1 MISRQ
6 FNEGKNMQGALS
18 NIRVLD
24 LSRVLAGPWCTQNLA
39 DLGAEVIKV
48 ERPATGDD
56 TRTWGPP
63 WIRDDNGADTPDS
76 TYYGS
81 ANRNKKSIAIDIS
94 TPEGQQLVRE
104 LAAKSDVFVEN
115 YKVGDMARYG
125 LAYEDI
131 RKINPRIVYCSIT
144 GYGQTGPHAHRPG
157 YDFVFQGIGGLM
169 SITGERDDLPGG
181 GPQRVGIA
189 VTDIM
194 TGMYSALAILAAL
207 NARHTTGVG
216 QYIDMALLDCI
227 VAFGSNQAASHMM
240 TGKIPRRY
248 GNGHPSVVPYQVFA
262 TQDGHIIIAVGNDSQ
277 FRRYCEVIGRPD
289 LAADERFRTASGR
302 LVNRDALIPQLESA
316 MKTRPSAEWLDSM
329 EKNGIPSGPINNYA
343 QVFADPQVRHRGL
356 WVDIPHPSGGTTPS
370 IASPLRLSDTPVTYR
385 MAAPVL
391 GQHTQEVLTA
401 LLGKSQDEIDRL
413 AGIVQ

>member
-1 MISRQ
+1 
-6 FNEGKNMQGALS
+6 MQAALS
-18 NIRVLD
+18 NVRVLD

-48 ERPATGDD
+48 ERPKTGDD

-63 WIRDDNGADTPDS
+63 WIRNEDGEETTDA

-81 ANRNKKSIAIDIS
+81 ANRNKQSIAIDIS

-125 LAYEDI
+125 LSYDDI
-131 RKINPRIVYCSIT
+131 KKINPRIIYCSIT

-157 YDFVFQGIGGLM
+157 YDYVFQGIGGLM

-194 TGMYSALAILAAL
+194 TGMYSAMAILAAL
-207 NARHTTGVG
+207 NARHTTGAG

-227 VAFGSNQAASHMM
+227 VAFGSNQAASYMM
-240 TGKIPRRY
+240 TGNLPKRF
-248 GNGHPSVVPYQVFA
+248 GHAHPSVVPYQVFA
-262 TQDGHIIIAVGNDSQ
+262 TGDGHIIVAVGNDAQ
-277 FRRYCEVIGRPD
+277 YKRLCTVIGRDD
-289 LAADERFRTASGR
+289 LWADERFQKMSGR
-302 LVNRDALIPQLESA
+302 LIHRDALIPELERA
-316 MKTRPSAEWLDSM
+316 LKTHLSAEWLDSM
-329 EKNGIPSGPINNYA
+329 ETAGIPCGPINNYK
-343 QVFADPQVRHRGL
+343 QVFDDPQVQHRGL
-356 WVDIPHPSGGTTPS
+356 WQELPHPAGGMTPT
-370 IASPLRLSDTPVTYR
+370 IASPLRLSGTPVQYR
-385 MAAPVL
+385 MAAPTL
-391 GQHTQEVLTA
+391 GQHTQEILRDV
-401 LLGKSQDEIDRL
+401 LGKSQNEIDQL
-413 AGIVQ
+413 GDVIG

>member
-1 MISRQ
+1 
-6 FNEGKNMQGALS
+6 MQGALS

-48 ERPATGDD
+48 ERLKSGDD
-56 TRTWGPP
+56 TRNWGPP
-63 WIRDDNGADTPDS
+63 WIRNEQGDDTADS

-81 ANRNKKSIAIDIS
+81 ANRNKKSIAIDIAS
-94 TPEGQQLVRE
+94 PQGQQLVRE

-125 LAYEDI
+125 LGYEDI

-144 GYGQTGPHAHRPG
+144 GYGQSGPHAHRPG
-157 YDFVFQGIGGLM
+157 YDYVFQGIGGLM

-194 TGMYSALAILAAL
+194 TGMYSALAIMAAL

-227 VAFGSNQAASHMM
+227 VAFGANQAASYMM
-240 TGKIPRRY
+240 TGKIPKRY

-262 TQDGHIIIAVGNDSQ
+262 TQDGHIIVAVGNDTQ
-277 FRRYCEVIGRPD
+277 FRRLCTVIGRDD
-289 LAADERFRTASGR
+289 LGQDQRFQSTSSR
-302 LVNRDALIPQLESA
+302 LVHRDVLIPELERA
-316 MKTRPSAEWLDSM
+316 MKTRPSAEWLESM
-329 EKNGIPSGPINNYA
+329 EANGIPSGPINNYK
-343 QVFADPQVRHRGL
+343 QVFEDPQVQYRGL
-356 WVDIPHPSGGTTPS
+356 WAQIPHPDGGMTPT
-370 IASPLRLSDTPVTYR
+370 IASPLRLSETPVQYR
-385 MAAPVL
+385 MAAPML
-391 GQHTQEVLTA
+391 GQHTQEILRTV
-401 LLGKSQDEIDRL
+401 LGKNENDIQQLGGVI
-413 AGIVQ
+413 G

>member
-1 MISRQ
+1 
-6 FNEGKNMQGALS
+6 MQGALAG
-18 NIRVLD
+18 IRVLD

-48 ERPATGDD
+48 ERPKTGDD
-56 TRTWGPP
+56 TRNWGPP
-63 WIRDDNGADTPDS
+63 WIRDEDGEDTADS

-94 TPEGQQLVRE
+94 TQAGQELVRE

-125 LAYEDI
+125 LSYEDI

-157 YDFVFQGIGGLM
+157 YDYVFQGIGGLM

-194 TGMYSALAILAAL
+194 TGMYAALAILAAI
-207 NARHTTGVG
+207 NARHTSGVG

-227 VAFGSNQAASHMM
+227 VAFGSNQAAGYLM
-240 TGKIPRRY
+240 TGNVPKRY
-248 GNGHPSVVPYQVFA
+248 GHAHPSVVPYQVFPTA
-262 TQDGHIIIAVGNDSQ
+262 DGHIIVAVGNDTQ
-277 FRRYCEVIGRPD
+277 YKRLCAVLGRDDLWEDTRY
-289 LAADERFRTASGR
+289 RTTSGR
-302 LVNRDALIPQLESA
+302 LLHRDELIPQIAHTLRQTA
-316 MKTRPSAEWLDSM
+316 SAEWLDRM
-329 EKNGIPSGPINNYA
+329 EAGGIPSGPINDYK
-343 QVFADPQVRHRGL
+343 QVFEDPQVRHRGL
-356 WVDIPHPSGGTTPS
+356 HRDIPFADGTLTPT
-370 IASPLRLSDTPVTYR
+370 IASPLRLSDTPVQYR
-385 MAAPVL
+385 AAAPTL
-391 GQHTQEVLTA
+391 GQHTQEILRDV
-401 LLGKSQDEIDRL
+401 LGKTPDEIERL
-413 AGIVQ
+413 AALFG

>member
-1 MISRQ
+1 
-6 FNEGKNMQGALS
+6 MQAALS

-48 ERPATGDD
+48 ERPKTGDD

-63 WIRDDNGADTPDS
+63 WIRNEDGEETTDA

-81 ANRNKKSIAIDIS
+81 ANRNKQSIAIDIS

-125 LAYEDI
+125 LSYDDI
-131 RKINPRIVYCSIT
+131 KKINPRIIYCSIT

-157 YDFVFQGIGGLM
+157 YDYVFQGIGGLM

-194 TGMYSALAILAAL
+194 TGMYSAMAILAAL
-207 NARHTTGVG
+207 NARHTTGAG

-227 VAFGSNQAASHMM
+227 VAFGSNQAASYMM
-240 TGKIPRRY
+240 TGNIPKRF
-248 GNGHPSVVPYQVFA
+248 GHAHPSVVPYQVF
-262 TQDGHIIIAVGNDSQ
+262 TTGDGHIIVAVGNDAQYKRLCS
-277 FRRYCEVIGRPD
+277 VIGRDD
-289 LAADERFRTASGR
+289 LWADERFQKMSGR
-302 LVNRDALIPQLESA
+302 LVHRDALIPELERA
-316 MKTRPSAEWLDSM
+316 LKTRLSAEWLDSM
-329 EKNGIPSGPINNYA
+329 EAAGIPCGPINNYK
-343 QVFADPQVRHRGL
+343 QVFEDPQVQHRGL
-356 WVDIPHPSGGTTPS
+356 WQELPHPAGGMTPT
-370 IASPLRLSDTPVTYR
+370 IASPLRLSGTPVQYR
-385 MAAPVL
+385 MAAPTL
-391 GQHTQEVLTA
+391 GQHTREILRDV
-401 LLGKSQDEIDRL
+401 LGKSQNEIDQL
-413 AGIVQ
+413 GDVIG

>member
-1 MISRQ
+1 
-6 FNEGKNMQGALS
+6 MQGALS

-48 ERPATGDD
+48 ERLKSGDD
-56 TRTWGPP
+56 TRNWGPP
-63 WIRDDNGADTPDS
+63 WIRNEQGEDTADS

-94 TPEGQQLVRE
+94 SPQGQQLVRE

-131 RKINPRIVYCSIT
+131 KKINPRIVYCSIT
-144 GYGQTGPHAHRPG
+144 GYGQSGPHAHRPG
-157 YDFVFQGIGGLM
+157 YDYVFQGIGGLM

-194 TGMYSALAILAAL
+194 TGMYSALAIMAAL

-227 VAFGSNQAASHMM
+227 VAFGANQAASYMM
-240 TGKIPRRY
+240 TGKIPKRY

-262 TQDGHIIIAVGNDSQ
+262 TQDGHIIVAVGNDTQ
-277 FRRYCEVIGRPD
+277 FQRLCSVIGRDD
-289 LAADERFRTASGR
+289 LGQDQRFQSTSGR
-302 LVNRDALIPQLESA
+302 LVHRDALIPELERA
-316 MKTRPSAEWLDSM
+316 MKTRPSAEWLESM
-329 EKNGIPSGPINNYA
+329 EANGIPSGPINNYK
-343 QVFADPQVRHRGL
+343 QVFEDPQVQYRGL
-356 WVDIPHPSGGTTPS
+356 WAQIPHPDGGMTPT
-370 IASPLRLSDTPVTYR
+370 IASPLRLSETPVQYR
-385 MAAPVL
+385 IAAPTL
-391 GQHTQEVLTA
+391 GQHTQEILRTV
-401 LLGKSQDEIDRL
+401 LGKNENDIQQLEGVI
-413 AGIVQ
+413 G